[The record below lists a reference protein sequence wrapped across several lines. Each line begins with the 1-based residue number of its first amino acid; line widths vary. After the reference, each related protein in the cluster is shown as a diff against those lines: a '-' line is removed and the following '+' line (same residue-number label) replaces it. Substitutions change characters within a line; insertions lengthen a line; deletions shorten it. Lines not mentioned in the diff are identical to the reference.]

1 MHLVRLLLIVS
12 LLLPITAAA
21 KTVTVRGEGNASCS
35 SWTQEHAL
43 GSNRQRDQDSW
54 LLGYVNATSVMLD
67 IPGIEDVSAP
77 LSNSDFG
84 RVDGPLLQG
93 VPGSGP
99 NSRNRCPDVGACP
112 PCRGVKLRDHQ
123 CKTWRA
129 ARIVGHLETSAA

>member
-54 LLGYVNATSVMLD
+54 LLGYVNATSAMLD

-77 LSNSDFG
+77 LSNSDLVAWMDRYCSAF
-84 RVDGPLLQG
+84 
-93 VPGSGP
+93 
-99 NSRNRCPDVGACP
+99 PDQV
-112 PCRGVKLRDHQ
+112 LI
-123 CKTWRA
+123 RA
-129 ARIVGHLETSAA
+129 ADALMWELARRAVEAN

>member
-1 MHLVRLLLIVS
+1 MHLIRILLIAS

-43 GSNRQRDQDSW
+43 GSNRQGDQDSW

-77 LSNSDFG
+77 L
-84 RVDGPLLQG
+84 
-93 VPGSGP
+93 GSAF
-99 NSRNRCPDVGACP
+99 PDQV
-112 PCRGVKLRDHQ
+112 LI
-123 CKTWRA
+123 RA
-129 ARIVGHLETSAA
+129 ADALMWELARRAVESN